1 MKAFDR
7 QRDARSCAVIPVPS
21 REERGQ
27 WAIRLATTF
36 ESRLAAPPNLP
47 FEGGGTRRRAQPC
60 LAFFVIAAAAILLT
74 GCHVDTQKEVDAV
87 RDVLQSGTRSPTLPR
102 DGSLGLSDAFALA
115 NVGSEAIAIEG
126 EAYVRSVV
134 QKRRAVSVF
143 VPTVGLNPSYGI
155 RNGTGTVSSSGNVIG
170 GSSGNSKYDANL
182 DIPIDLDLV
191 VFDGMQNVNSYWR
204 DVYLVERQRQLLL
217 EAQEQLL
224 SDVAQT
230 YYAVLRSEAQV
241 RVLENSLKV
250 QEERLRTTRGQQQ
263 AGTGRPL
270 DVAQTQ
276 AQVSATRVQL
286 IEARR
291 AVQDGRSL
299 LEYLLNAPVRDAKL
313 TDGLS
318 VVSEKRLAIA
328 LQLAA
333 SNRSELAASERA
345 VAAAQRDVKVAL
357 GEYYPTVSI
366 SLSAWLYRETAPD
379 SRTWEGLLNVSLP
392 IFSGG
397 RIDADV
403 REAWSFLREA
413 LLVDAQT
420 RRRIHREIEQAQK
433 DISASEARL
442 AEVAVQLG
450 AARDAY
456 KQADAS
462 YAAGLGTNLER
473 VVAQDA
479 QLQAELAFVTE
490 QINLKLFRIALL
502 RATGTLREELLDLQ
516 ATTRPTSG
524 PTSRSTSSSS
534 GASYHLAVPLP
545 VNAVTRR

>member
-1 MKAFDR
+1 MR
-7 QRDARSCAVIPVPS
+7 TVLQ
-21 REERGQ
+21 
-27 WAIRLATTF
+27 T
-36 ESRLAAPPNLP
+36 
-47 FEGGGTRRRAQPC
+47 GTRP
-60 LAFFVIAAAAILLT
+60 
-74 GCHVDTQKEVDAV
+74 
-87 RDVLQSGTRSPTLPR
+87 PTLPR
-102 DGSLGLSDAFALA
+102 DGTLGLSDAFALA
-115 NVGSEAIAIEG
+115 NVGSETIAIEG
-126 EAYVRSVV
+126 EAYIRSVV
-134 QKRRAVSVF
+134 QKRRAVSAFLPAVD
-143 VPTVGLNPSYGI
+143 LNPSYGV
-155 RNGTGTVSSSGNVIG
+155 RNGGSATGGNGSSSGGSN
-170 GSSGNSKYDANL
+170 SSGKYDANL

-286 IEARR
+286 IEAQR

-318 VVSEKRLAIA
+318 VASEKDLAIA
-328 LQLAA
+328 LKVA
-333 SNRSELAASERA
+333 STHRSELAASERA

-357 GEYYPTVSI
+357 GEYYPSVSI
-366 SLSAWLYRETAPD
+366 GLSAWLYRETAPD

-397 RIDADV
+397 RIEADV
-403 REAWSFLREA
+403 RTAWSFLREA
-413 LLVDAQT
+413 ILVDAQT
-420 RRRIHREIEQAQK
+420 RRHIHREIEQSQK
-433 DISASEARL
+433 DINASEARL
-442 AEVAVQLG
+442 AELAVQLS

-502 RATGTLREELLDLQ
+502 RATGTLREELLDAK
-516 ATTRPTSG
+516 ATTRPASR
-524 PTSRSTSSSS
+524 PTPGSTRSESDSTTQPVS
-534 GASYHLAVPLP
+534 AVI
-545 VNAVTRR
+545 RR